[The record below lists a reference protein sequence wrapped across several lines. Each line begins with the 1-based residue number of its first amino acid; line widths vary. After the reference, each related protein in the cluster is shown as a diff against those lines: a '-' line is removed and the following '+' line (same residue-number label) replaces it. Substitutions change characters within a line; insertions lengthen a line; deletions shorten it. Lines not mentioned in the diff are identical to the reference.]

1 MNPRIPVL
9 PPQAPKLTPSLL
21 QQFGRFVLRLG
32 GWNIVG
38 DFPDLPRLVILVA
51 PHSSAWDGIWGL
63 AAKLAMGVDVK
74 FMGKAELFR
83 GPNGWVLGPLLRF
96 LGGFPVDRR
105 NARGVVEQA
114 TARIHRGDR
123 GWLVLA
129 PEGTRRQVT
138 QWKSGFWRIARAAE
152 VPVLC
157 MYFHYPKREIGIGPV
172 FQMSEDLESDMA
184 RIRAWYRPWQGK
196 RRGTV

>member
-1 MNPRIPVL
+1 MPPRVPAL
-9 PPQAPKLTPSLL
+9 PPLAPRKRPGPLQA
-21 QQFGRFVLRLG
+21 FGRFVLRLG
-32 GWNIVG
+32 GWTIVG
-38 DFPDLPRLVILVA
+38 DFPNLARLVIVVA

-63 AAKLAMGVDVK
+63 AAKLAMGVDVI

-83 GPNGWVLGPLLRF
+83 GPTGWVLGPLLRF

-129 PEGTRRQVT
+129 PEGTRRHVT

-157 MYFHYPKREIGIGPV
+157 IYFHYPEREIGIGPV
-172 FQMSEDLESDMA
+172 FEMSDDLESDMA

>member
-1 MNPRIPVL
+1 MNPRVPVL
-9 PPQAPKLTPSLL
+9 PPQAPKKPAGLL
-21 QQFGRFVLRLG
+21 QRFGRFVLRLG

-83 GPNGWVLGPLLRF
+83 GPSGWVLGPLLRF

-114 TARIHRGDR
+114 TIRIHQGKN

-129 PEGTRRQVT
+129 PEGTRRHVT
-138 QWKSGFWRIARAAE
+138 HWKSGFWRIARAAE
-152 VPVLC
+152 VPVLS
-157 MYFHYPKREIGIGPV
+157 MYFHYPAREIGIGPV
-172 FQMSEDLESDMA
+172 FEMSDDLESDMA

-196 RRGTV
+196 RRGTL

>member
-9 PPQAPKLTPSLL
+9 PPQAPRKPAGPL
-21 QQFGRFVLRLG
+21 QRFGRFVLRLG
-32 GWNIVG
+32 GWTIVG

-63 AAKLAMGVDVK
+63 AAKLAMGMDVK

-83 GPNGWVLGPLLRF
+83 GPIGWILGPMLRF

-114 TARIHRGDR
+114 TARIHRGDH

-129 PEGTRRQVT
+129 PEGTRRHVT

-157 MYFHYPKREIGIGPV
+157 IYFHYPKREIGIGPV
-172 FQMSEDLESDMA
+172 FQLSDDMESDMA